1 MSEIIT
7 TQPLCWILDNEGNR
21 HYKEC
26 SLEELQIARDKKKD
40 IRVWDSLYID
50 SEWKTCKRSGEEMLT
65 DYQISKY
72 WKADIVDRFLYFAL
86 PKYPKKIKDRFKIS
100 VSNMTKERRKD
111 LSYDAIMIT
120 LESWIKEESYYQ

>member
-7 TQPLCWILDNEGNR
+7 TQPLCWILDNERSR

-26 SLEELQIARDKKKD
+26 SLEELQKARSYKTD
-40 IRVWDSLYID
+40 ILTAEDEV
-50 SEWKTCKRSGEEMLT
+50 LT
-65 DYQISKY
+65 DYQIAKY

-100 VSNMTKERRKD
+100 VSSMTKEQRKS
-111 LSYDAIMIT
+111 LSYDAIKNAID
-120 LESWIKEESYYQ
+120 SWIKEETYYS

>member
-26 SLEELQIARDKKKD
+26 SLEELQQARIYKTD
-40 IRVWDSLYID
+40 ILTAW
-50 SEWKTCKRSGEEMLT
+50 EEVLT
-65 DYQISKY
+65 DYQIAKY
-72 WKADIVDRFLYFAL
+72 GKADIVDIFIYFAL

-100 VSNMTKERRKD
+100 VSNMTKDRRRE
-111 LSYDAIMIT
+111 LSYEAIKNT
-120 LESWIKEESYYQ
+120 VEWWIKEDNYYS